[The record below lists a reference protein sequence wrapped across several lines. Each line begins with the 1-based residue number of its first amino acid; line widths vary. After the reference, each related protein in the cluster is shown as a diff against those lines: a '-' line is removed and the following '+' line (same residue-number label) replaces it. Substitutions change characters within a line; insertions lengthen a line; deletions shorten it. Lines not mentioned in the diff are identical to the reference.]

1 MTATSEFRGPP
12 GRTTR
17 AVASRRHAR
26 TRRSRNTRSARGS
39 RARRRSGSGLPQLS
53 APQVGIASALGLA
66 TIAAPISGVMASPA
80 AKATVNPIVGMSMAP
95 APLFPALKAA
105 DSTPGVSALHVVV
118 DANSGNAVP
127 RLLSAP
133 GTILVTRASR
143 SGERPV
149 LPGCDGAV
157 HRVASLSNGRLPSS
171 ILCTLWDPR
180 FRLRSDA
187 AVALAK
193 LNIAYR
199 QHFGTN
205 ICISGTY
212 RTISEQVRLKGE
224 KPGLAATPGTSEHGW
239 GLAADLCNGPDRYG
253 SAQQPSGSARQR
265 RGSAGATRLGTARRQ
280 PARGSPWHVG
290 VPRRGVIPHPEVAAR
305 PAAKNAA
312 TSPASARSPARRT
325 APNGAFQ
332 NPPSRGD
339 HPSPSDQGPT

>member
-1 MTATSEFRGPP
+1 MPSH
-12 GRTTR
+12 R
-17 AVASRRHAR
+17 ADTPAL
-26 TRRSRNTRSARGS
+26 RRSRNTRSARGS

-80 AKATVNPIVGMSMAP
+80 VKTTVNPIVGMSMAP

-118 DANSGNAVP
+118 DANPGSTIP

-212 RTISEQVRLKGE
+212 RTLSEQVRLKGE

-253 SAQQPSGSARQR
+253 SAQYVWLRDNGAAYGWGNPDWALPGGSGPRE
-265 RGSAGATRLGTARRQ
+265 
-280 PARGSPWHVG
+280 PWHWEYLAG
-290 VPRRGVIPHPEVAAR
+290 E
-305 PAAKNAA
+305 
-312 TSPASARSPARRT
+312 
-325 APNGAFQ
+325 
-332 NPPSRGD
+332 
-339 HPSPSDQGPT
+339 